1 MQAENPNPMLSP
13 ELLKNPYPFYAS
25 LREQAPVHY
34 VEPLMGSYVMC
45 RHEDVNAALK
55 NYTLFSADAMRAVTT
70 FNKALRQEVI
80 DLLQPDHVLMA
91 ADPPLHTHLR
101 GMVGQFF
108 VPRQVTTLEPTI
120 RALVSRLLD
129 AMLAKDEPELIA
141 DLATQ
146 LPLTLISEMLGIE
159 PERCMDF
166 KRWTD
171 DIVAA
176 VTPAAFAQTD
186 IARLEASMMA
196 FHDYMQDIVQR
207 RRREPRNDVISALV
221 QASDKGGV
229 LSQKDIIFFCQLL
242 LASGNATTTNLLG
255 NGIIALLRNPS
266 EWERL
271 VADPSLVPGAVEEML
286 RYDPPLQAALRRTT
300 QDTTVSGHP
309 VPANA
314 LVLMLLGAANRD
326 PRKFADPE
334 RFDITREAQGHMSFG
349 SGIHACV
356 GAPLARLEVR
366 IVLEELLRRVRRLE
380 FAPGQEESLDWGT
393 NLIWRGPK
401 ALRLKAEPL

>member
-1 MQAENPNPMLSP
+1 MQAPNDNPMLSP
-13 ELLKNPYPFYAS
+13 ELLKDPYPFYAS

-34 VEPLMGSYVMC
+34 VEPLMGSYVIC
-45 RHEDVNAALK
+45 RHEDVSAALK
-55 NYTLFSADAMRAVTT
+55 NYALFSADAMRAVTT
-70 FNKALRQEVI
+70 FNKAIRPEVI
-80 DLLQPDHVLMA
+80 ALIQPDHVLMA
-91 ADPPLHTHLR
+91 SDPPLHTRMR
-101 GMVGQFF
+101 GMVSQFF
-108 VPRQVTTLEPTI
+108 IPRQVTALEPTI

-129 AMLAKDEPELIA
+129 AMLTKKEPELIS
-141 DLATQ
+141 DLATS

-159 PERCMDF
+159 PERCQDF

-176 VTPAAFAQTD
+176 VTPAAFAQAD
-186 IARLEASMMA
+186 ITRLEASMMA
-196 FHDYMQDIVQR
+196 FHDYMQETVAQ

-221 QASDKGGV
+221 QSSDKDGV

-271 VADPSLVPGAVEEML
+271 VANPSLVANAVEEML

-314 LVLMLLGAANRD
+314 QVLMLLGAANRD
-326 PRKFADPE
+326 PRKYADPE
-334 RFDITREAQGHMSFG
+334 RFDITREAQGHVGFG
-349 SGIHACV
+349 TGIHACV

-366 IVLEELLRRVRRLE
+366 VVLEELLRRVRRLE

-393 NLIWRGPK
+393 NLMWRGPK
-401 ALRLKAEPL
+401 ALRLRAELL